1 MLILDSTLKS
11 IELILSGAVTANQ
24 LPFVASYIDVTS
36 ITYVPN
42 SNDGISNNAIAVT
55 IIAAPAAS
63 TQRQVKLITIH
74 NADTVSATITLRLNN
89 NGTFRTICKVVLST
103 LSQLIY
109 TDGEGFR
116 VIDQNGGVVQGNN
129 VISLTSQVSGI
140 LPVVNGGTGVSA
152 LSDVLG
158 TSNQVTV
165 TGGTAR
171 VIGGNVTL
179 ALPQNIHTG
188 ATPQFTRLGL
198 GVPADSSITLVG
210 TDFKFTGVGPYSI
223 GGATLQQSQV
233 RITGTWNWI
242 TTTGTILFIDS
253 TMIP

>member
-1 MLILDSTLKS
+1 MLILDSINKS
-11 IELILSGAVTANQ
+11 IELTLGGIVTTNQ

-36 ITYVPN
+36 TTYIPN
-42 SNDGISNNAIAVT
+42 SNDGVSNNATAVT
-55 IIAAPAAS
+55 MISAPIAS
-63 TQRQVKLITIH
+63 TQRQIKLITVH
-74 NADTVSATITLRLNN
+74 NADTVSATVTLRLNN

-140 LPVVNGGTGVSA
+140 LPIANGGTGVAS
-152 LSDVLG
+152 LSDILG
-158 TSNQVTV
+158 TTNQVTV

-188 ATPQFTRLGL
+188 AAAQFARLGL
-198 GVPADSSITLVG
+198 GAAADG
-210 TDFKFTGVGPYSI
+210 TYLLNLNGALIHGTSAGVGI
-223 GGATLQQSQV
+223 ATTSPLEKFDV
-233 RITGTWNWI
+233 KNAT
-242 TTTGTILFIDS
+242 D
-253 TMIP
+253 